1 MFNKTNNNK
10 VKILIGNEPLSVAVK
25 VKFCCIE
32 VD

>member
-1 MFNKTNNNK
+1 MFNKTYNNK
-10 VKILIGNEPLSVAVK
+10 VKKLIGNEPLSVAVK